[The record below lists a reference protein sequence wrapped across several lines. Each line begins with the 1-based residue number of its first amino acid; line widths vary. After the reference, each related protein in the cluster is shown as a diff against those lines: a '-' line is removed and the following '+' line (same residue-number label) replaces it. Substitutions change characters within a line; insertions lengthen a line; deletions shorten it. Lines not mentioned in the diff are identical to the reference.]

1 MGLSNIWHRYDRA
14 IWIRVIGT
22 ILTTLTSFA
31 IRPFLAIYLYNKTGN
46 LYDIGLILGLAPLMG
61 VLANIWAG
69 GLADKY
75 GRKPLMVWSLLFQ
88 GVSMLGYIFAVTPL
102 HFALVSVINGIASS
116 FYFPAANAQIAD
128 IVPVGQLSEVF
139 ALMHT
144 ALNVGA
150 ALGPMLGLFMIR
162 INQSLTF
169 LASAITLLMYGLL
182 VLALI
187 PETLHA
193 TMPTPEKGYVP
204 KVDVT
209 IKPKRISYK
218 EHKFLFQFTLLT
230 MPITLLY
237 AQVESIFPLYLQA
250 NFANYLT
257 IFTSLVTM
265 NGILVVII
273 AVWLAKKTEKLHTPS
288 VLLVGYILFACVA
301 AGYGLGTW
309 TKVIPL
315 LFAAEVIFTI
325 AECISFPNQSKL
337 LTMLA
342 PTHMRARYF
351 SIFSMNWGISKSLG
365 PILGVVIFAH
375 LGGLVMFTI
384 LSCLL
389 LISGMFTYYVTNTA
403 SSKASCSNLN
413 VGRDSLSTR

>member
-1 MGLSNIWHRYDRA
+1 MGLLKIWYRYDRA

-31 IRPFLAIYLYNKTGN
+31 IRPFLAVYLYNKTGS
-46 LYDIGLILGLAPLMG
+46 LYDIGIILGLAPLMG
-61 VLANIWAG
+61 VLTNIWGG

-88 GVSMLGYIFAVTPL
+88 ALSMLGYIFAVAPL
-102 HFALVSVINGIASS
+102 HFALVSVLNGIASS

-128 IVPVGQLSEVF
+128 IVPEGQRSEVF

-150 ALGPMLGLFMIR
+150 ALGPMLGLLMIK

-169 LASAITLLMYGLL
+169 LASAITLLMYALL

-187 PETLHA
+187 PETLRV
-193 TMPTPEKGYVP
+193 TTTEKGQ
-204 KVDVT
+204 VT
-209 IKPKRISYK
+209 PAQDNIKPEQISYK
-218 EHKFLFQFTLLT
+218 KHKFLFHFTLLA

-250 NFANYLT
+250 NFDNYLT
-257 IFTSLVTM
+257 IFTSLMSM
-265 NGILVVII
+265 NGIIVVLS
-273 AVWLAKKTEKLHTPS
+273 AVWLAKKTENLHTPS
-288 VLLVGYILFACVA
+288 VLLVGYILFAIVG

-309 TKVIPL
+309 ARVIPL
-315 LFAAEVIFTI
+315 LFATEVIFTI
-325 AECISFPNQSKL
+325 GECITFPNQSKL
-337 LTMLA
+337 LSVIA
-342 PTHMRARYF
+342 PAHMRARYF

-365 PILGVVIFAH
+365 PMLGAVIFAH
-375 LGGLVMFTI
+375 QGGLFLFMT

-389 LISGMFTYYVTNTA
+389 LISGVFTYYLTSTPIKVLIDEGRVNQA
-403 SSKASCSNLN
+403 SF
-413 VGRDSLSTR
+413 

>member
-1 MGLSNIWHRYDRA
+1 MGLSKIWYRYDRA

-31 IRPFLAIYLYNKTGN
+31 IRPFLALYLYNKTGN

-61 VLANIWAG
+61 VLANIWGG

-88 GVSMLGYIFAVTPL
+88 GLSMLGYIFAVSPL
-102 HFALVSVINGIASS
+102 HFALVSVINGISSS

-144 ALNVGA
+144 ALNLGA
-150 ALGPMLGLFMIR
+150 ALGPMLGLFMIT

-169 LASAITLLMYGLL
+169 LASAITLIMYALL
-182 VLALI
+182 VLAFI
-187 PETLHA
+187 PETLR
-193 TMPTPEKGYVP
+193 TPTFSTEKGHVSP
-204 KVDVT
+204 VEDT
-209 IKPKRISYK
+209 IKPVRISYK
-218 EHKFLFQFTLLT
+218 EHKFLFQFTLLA

-237 AQVESIFPLYLQA
+237 AQVETIFPLYLQA
-250 NFANYLT
+250 NFDNYLT

-265 NGILVVII
+265 NGILVVFI

-288 VLLVGYILFACVA
+288 VLLVGYILFAFVGI
-301 AGYGLGTW
+301 GYGLGTW
-309 TKVIPL
+309 GKFIPL
-315 LFAAEVIFTI
+315 LFTAEVVFTI
-325 AECISFPNQSKL
+325 AECITFPNQSKL
-337 LTMLA
+337 LTMIA
-342 PTHMRARYF
+342 PVHMKARYF

-375 LGGLVMFTI
+375 LGGLSMFMI

-389 LISGMFTYYVTNTA
+389 LVSGVATYYVTSTA
-403 SSKASCSNLN
+403 RKQVIATRN
-413 VGRDSLSTR
+413 VDQA

>member
-1 MGLSNIWHRYDRA
+1 MGPPKIWYRYDRA

-22 ILTTLTSFA
+22 ILTTLTGFA
-31 IRPFLAIYLYNKTGN
+31 IRPFLALYLYNKTGN
-46 LYDIGLILGLAPLMG
+46 LYDIGIILGLAPLVG
-61 VLANIWAG
+61 VLANIWGG

-88 GVSMLGYIFAVTPL
+88 GLSMLGYIFAVTPL
-102 HFALVSVINGIASS
+102 HFALVSVINGVASS

-150 ALGPMLGLFMIR
+150 ALGPMLGLFMIK
-162 INQSLTF
+162 INQNLTF
-169 LASAITLLMYGLL
+169 LASAITLVMYGLL

-193 TMPTPEKGYVP
+193 NTPSPEKEDVSG
-204 KVDVT
+204 VDVT
-209 IKPKRISYK
+209 IKPRISYK
-218 EHKFLFQFTLLT
+218 EHKFLFQFTLLA

-237 AQVESIFPLYLQA
+237 SQVETIFPLYLQA

-265 NGILVVII
+265 NGLLVVLI
-273 AVWLAKKTEKLHTPS
+273 AVWLAKKTEKFHTPS
-288 VLLVGYILFACVA
+288 VLFFGYILFACVA

-309 TKVIPL
+309 GKVIPL

-337 LTMLA
+337 LTMIA
-342 PTHMRARYF
+342 PAHMRARYF
-351 SIFSMNWGISKSLG
+351 SIFNMNWGISKSLG

-375 LGGLVMFTI
+375 LGGLWMFMI

-389 LISGMFTYYVTNTA
+389 LVSGVSMYYLTSKTHKHVTTEEKVNQA
-403 SSKASCSNLN
+403 S
-413 VGRDSLSTR
+413 G